1 MKTGLFRAIKK
12 RLSLV
17 RDNDM
22 GAFRDKLNVIVE
34 QKDSLSDEEIAAKV
48 DELKTLLADLPES
61 EDKAKLDRFLD
72 DFALVKGQDAKVAT
86 EAAGEIAD
94 LYEKLDTEAM
104 KDVPAAEPAEEET
117 TEEVEET
124 EAVKEAGDADGAEEE
139 ATEEAKE
146 TVEETE
152 APEGTE
158 DTDADN
164 AEYTLEEI
172 YQFIKKRMAEDAEA
186 DAGEGEKE
194 TTDETVGEWVKQTMN
209 DGDEE
214 VEEEKE
220 AEVVTDGAPFIPVTM
235 NKAIAGKTSAIEE
248 MFNKIKN
255 GGR

>member
-17 RDNDM
+17 HDNDM
-22 GAFRDKLNVIVE
+22 GAFRAKLDAIVE
-34 QKDSLSDEEIAAKV
+34 QKDNLKDEEIAAKV

-61 EDKAKLDRFLD
+61 DDKAKLERFMD
-72 DFALVKGQDAKVAT
+72 DFALVKGQDAKVAK

-104 KDVPAAEPAEEET
+104 KDVPAEEPAEEET
-117 TEEVEET
+117 EEVKETETVET
-124 EAVKEAGDADGAEEE
+124 EAGDEDGAEE
-139 ATEEAKE
+139 ATEEVKE

-152 APEGTE
+152 APEGTK
-158 DTDADN
+158 DADADN

-172 YQFIKKRMAEDAEA
+172 YQFIKKRLAEDAEA
-186 DAGEGEKE
+186 ENADEE
-194 TTDETVGEWVKQTMN
+194 TIDETVGEWVKQTMN

-220 AEVVTDGAPFIPVTM
+220 DEVVTDGAPFIPVTM
-235 NKAIAGKTSAIEE
+235 NNAIAGKTSAIEV